1 MKFGLNYDKHIVP
14 KWSQHY
20 IDYNGLRMQLRAKTR
35 RGESIQELSNELIA
49 EIAHFKDFYINA
61 TAALGANGDATVEL
75 DGEGQPPAN
84 AVPGGPVAAS
94 PVSPSS
100 QSMTGVYATDDCNEL
115 RKFGK
120 LSIVAIR
127 RLLGKFAATGQATS
141 QDLVRAGSEL
151 EEWAEPR
158 QTIDEGLNLG
168 NRPSI
173 GREVSLNGTA
183 PSPNGRGAGEKAPS
197 GSLRV
202 DSTHRDDIDR
212 FLAPQSLEN
221 FELLLESRSKRY
233 SSSGMGSGQGQFF
246 GRLLCLVANCR
257 PSSFI
262 DAILKHNPDISV
274 RTSRGES
281 ALYCASQ
288 SGSLSVVQSVVE
300 YFRKSGE
307 SLDSA
312 VPRTGWT
319 PLMVACAKGHADVAA
334 HLLSFGADA
343 QKLDVLGWTAR
354 EHSAYRGHLEIASL
368 DGFASASM
376 ADGGLA
382 GRASLTKETV
392 HNTLTPDKKAVV
404 VTLGSIQGGHDRKT
418 LKLKHQVG
426 GSDGACLESKSLEII
441 IGGADCASRFVQ
453 LPLWEDQSVKPL
465 VGKLDLG
472 AQVQVTVRLWDNG
485 GTPASN
491 RRLASSGTVLL
502 SDDYA
507 RFGASRESMLRETT
521 VIMLDKETMEF
532 SGTVL
537 ISYVI
542 ATPFEGLDHHEA
554 ASYKRRFGDPVRLV
568 GHRGLGQNTAG
579 KSNLQIGENTVTF
592 GMIFD
597 LWCSLDA
604 NADIDVQITRD
615 LEAVIYHDFSFSG
628 SGSDVPIH
636 DISLA
641 QYKYAGDMQNPSG
654 ALLLESG
661 TQRPRAFSSGEDSLL
676 KAIQAQE
683 RLRCTVDFD
692 GKGFKANIRGH
703 SIQDAHATLEELL
716 ATLPE
721 EIGFN
726 IELKYQRLHE
736 AVEAG
741 VASVTIDINTFVD
754 VALEKIKRLA
764 SRRPIILSSFTPEIC
779 ILLNFKQNAYPVL
792 FITNAGKLPMMDK
805 ELRAASLQIALKF
818 ARCWQLSGLVLA
830 CDTFLLCPRLISLV
844 QDAGLVCASYGLGN
858 NDPANAK
865 IQADAGIDILIVDK
879 VKLIADAL
887 GKLQFTEE

>member
-1 MKFGLNYDKHIVP
+1 
-14 KWSQHY
+14 
-20 IDYNGLRMQLRAKTR
+20 MQLRAKIQ

-49 EIAHFKDFYINA
+49 EIAHVKKFYINA

-84 AVPGGPVAAS
+84 AVPDGPVAAS
-94 PVSPSS
+94 PDSSS
-100 QSMTGVYATDDCNEL
+100 QSKTGAYYTTDDYNEL

-120 LSIVAIR
+120 LNITAIR

-141 QDLVRAGSEL
+141 QDLGRAESEL
-151 EEWAEPR
+151 EEWAEPK
-158 QTIDEGLNLG
+158 QTIDESLNPG

-173 GREVSLNGTA
+173 GIEARLNDTA
-183 PSPNGRGAGEKAPS
+183 PSLDGRGAGEKAPS
-197 GSLRV
+197 SSLRMV
-202 DSTHRDDIDR
+202 FTPRDDIDR
-212 FLAPQSLEN
+212 FLAPQSLES
-221 FELLLESRSKRY
+221 FERLFNSHIKRHP
-233 SSSGMGSGQGQFF
+233 SSGMDSDQGQFF
-246 GRLLCLVANCR
+246 GRLLCLVASCR

-262 DAILKHNPDISV
+262 DAILKHKPDIGV
-274 RTSRGES
+274 KTSRGES
-281 ALYCASQ
+281 AIYCASQ
-288 SGSLSVVQSVVE
+288 SGSLAVVQSVVKC
-300 YFRKSGE
+300 FRECGE
-307 SLDSA
+307 GLDSA

-334 HLLSFGADA
+334 YLLSSGSDA
-343 QKLDVLGWTAR
+343 RKVDVLGWTAK
-354 EHSAYRGHLEIASL
+354 EHAAYRGHLDIASL
-368 DGFASASM
+368 DGFASASI
-376 ADGGLA
+376 ADGILA
-382 GRASLTKETV
+382 KRASFTKETV
-392 HNTLTPDKKAVV
+392 HHTLTPDKKAVV

-418 LKLKHQVG
+418 LKLNQQVG
-426 GSDGACLESKSLEII
+426 GSDGAGLESKSLEII
-441 IGGADCASRFVQ
+441 IGGADCASKFVQ

-491 RRLASSGTVLL
+491 RTLASSGTVLL

-507 RFGASRESMLRETT
+507 RYGASRESMLRETT

-542 ATPFEGLDHHEA
+542 ATPFEGLDNHEA
-554 ASYKRRFGDPVRLV
+554 ASYKRKPGDPVRLV

-579 KSNLQIGENTVTF
+579 KSNLQIGENTVTSF
-592 GMIFD
+592 LSAYRLGAPFVEF
-597 LWCSLDA
+597 
-604 NADIDVQITRD
+604 DVQITRD

-654 ALLLESG
+654 ASLLEAG
-661 TQRPRAFSSGEDSLL
+661 TPRPRAFSSGEDSLL
-676 KAIQAQE
+676 KALQAQE

-764 SRRPIILSSFTPEIC
+764 GRRPIILSSFTPEIC
-779 ILLNFKQNAYPVL
+779 ILLKFKQNAYPVL

-818 ARCWQLSGLVLA
+818 ARYWQLSGLVLA

-844 QDAGLVCASYGLGN
+844 QNAGLVCASYGLGN
-858 NDPANAK
+858 NDPVNAK

-879 VKLIADAL
+879 VKLIADSL
-887 GKLQFTEE
+887 GKLPFTEE

>member
-1 MKFGLNYDKHIVP
+1 MKFGLSYDKHIVP

-20 IDYNGLRMQLRAKTR
+20 IDYNGLRMQLRAKIQ

-49 EIAHFKDFYINA
+49 EIAHVKKFYINA

-84 AVPGGPVAAS
+84 AVPDGPVAAS
-94 PVSPSS
+94 PDSSS
-100 QSMTGVYATDDCNEL
+100 QSKTGAYYTTDDYNEL

-120 LSIVAIR
+120 LNITAIR

-141 QDLVRAGSEL
+141 QDLGRAESEL
-151 EEWAEPR
+151 EEWAEPK
-158 QTIDEGLNLG
+158 QTIDESLNPG

-173 GREVSLNGTA
+173 GIEARLNDTA
-183 PSPNGRGAGEKAPS
+183 PSLDGRGAGEKAPS
-197 GSLRV
+197 SSLRMV
-202 DSTHRDDIDR
+202 FTPRDDIDR
-212 FLAPQSLEN
+212 FLAPQSLES
-221 FELLLESRSKRY
+221 FERLFNSHIKRHP
-233 SSSGMGSGQGQFF
+233 SSGMDSDQGQFF
-246 GRLLCLVANCR
+246 GRLLCLVASCR

-262 DAILKHNPDISV
+262 DAILKHKPDIGV
-274 RTSRGES
+274 KTSRGES
-281 ALYCASQ
+281 AIYCASQ
-288 SGSLSVVQSVVE
+288 SGSLAVVQSVVKC
-300 YFRKSGE
+300 FRECGE
-307 SLDSA
+307 GLDSA

-334 HLLSFGADA
+334 YLLSSGSDA
-343 QKLDVLGWTAR
+343 RKVDVLGWTAK
-354 EHSAYRGHLEIASL
+354 EHAAYRGHLDIASL
-368 DGFASASM
+368 DGFASASI
-376 ADGGLA
+376 ADGILA
-382 GRASLTKETV
+382 KRASFTKETV
-392 HNTLTPDKKAVV
+392 HHTLTPDKKAVV

-418 LKLKHQVG
+418 LKLNQQVG
-426 GSDGACLESKSLEII
+426 GSDGAGLESKSLEII
-441 IGGADCASRFVQ
+441 IGGADCASKFVQ

-491 RRLASSGTVLL
+491 RTLASSGTVLL

-507 RFGASRESMLRETT
+507 RYGASRESMLRETT

-542 ATPFEGLDHHEA
+542 ATPFEGLDNHEA
-554 ASYKRRFGDPVRLV
+554 ASYKRKPGDPVRLV

-579 KSNLQIGENTVTF
+579 KSNLQIGENTVTTWSS
-592 GMIFD
+592 IRR
-597 LWCSLDA
+597 
-604 NADIDVQITRD
+604 DVQITRD

-654 ALLLESG
+654 ASLLEAG
-661 TQRPRAFSSGEDSLL
+661 TPRPRAFSSGEDSLL
-676 KAIQAQE
+676 KALQAQE

-764 SRRPIILSSFTPEIC
+764 GRRPIILSSFTPEIC
-779 ILLNFKQNAYPVL
+779 ILLKFKQNAYPVL

-818 ARCWQLSGLVLA
+818 ARYWQLSGLVLA

-844 QDAGLVCASYGLGN
+844 QNAGLVCASYGLGN
-858 NDPANAK
+858 NDPVNAK

-879 VKLIADAL
+879 VKLIADSL
-887 GKLQFTEE
+887 GKLPFTEE

>member
-14 KWSQHY
+14 KWSQYY
-20 IDYNGLRMQLRAKTR
+20 IDYNGLRMQLRAKTQ

-49 EIAHFKDFYINA
+49 EIEHFKYFYINA
-61 TAALGANGDATVEL
+61 NAVLGANGGATVGL
-75 DGEGQPPAN
+75 DGEGQPSAK
-84 AVPGGPVAAS
+84 AVSGGSVAAS
-94 PVSPSS
+94 RILSS
-100 QSMTGVYATDDCNEL
+100 QSMTGTYTADDHSEL
-115 RKFGK
+115 WKFGK
-120 LSIVAIR
+120 LNIIAIR
-127 RLLGKFAATGQATS
+127 RLLDKFAATGQATS
-141 QDLVRAGSEL
+141 HDLCRAESEL

-158 QTIDEGLNLG
+158 QTIDASLNLD
-168 NRPSI
+168 NRPPTDI
-173 GREVSLNGTA
+173 AVRLNDTVASLNR
-183 PSPNGRGAGEKAPS
+183 RGAGEKPPS
-197 GSLRV
+197 GSLGV
-202 DSTHRDDIDR
+202 VSTPRDDIDR
-212 FLAPQSLEN
+212 FLAPPSLES
-221 FELLLESRSKRY
+221 FELLLESRSKRH
-233 SSSGMGSGQGQFF
+233 SSSGMDSDQGQFF
-246 GRLLCLVANCR
+246 GRLLCLVASCR

-262 DAILKHNPDISV
+262 DAILKHNPDIGV
-274 RTSRGES
+274 KTSRGES

-300 YFRKSGE
+300 YCRKSGE

-312 VPRTGWT
+312 VARTGWT

-334 HLLSFGADA
+334 YLLSSGADA
-343 QKLDVLGWTAR
+343 QKVDLLGWTAK
-354 EHSAYRGHLEIASL
+354 EHAAYRGHLDIASL

-376 ADGGLA
+376 ADSGLA
-382 GRASLTKETV
+382 GRVSFTKETA
-392 HNTLTPDKKAVV
+392 HNTLTPDEKAVI

-426 GSDGACLESKSLEII
+426 GSNCAGLESKYLEII
-441 IGGADCASRFVQ
+441 ISGADCASKFVQ

-485 GTPASN
+485 GTPAHN
-491 RRLASSGTVLL
+491 RTLASSGTVLL

-537 ISYVI
+537 ISYVV
-542 ATPFEGLDHHEA
+542 ATPFEGLDNHEP
-554 ASYKRRFGDPVRLV
+554 ASYKRTSGDSVRLV
-568 GHRGLGQNTAG
+568 GHR
-579 KSNLQIGENTVTF
+579 
-592 GMIFD
+592 
-597 LWCSLDA
+597 
-604 NADIDVQITRD
+604 DVQITRD

-654 ALLLESG
+654 ALLPETG
-661 TQRPRAFSSGEDSLL
+661 MQRPRAFSSGEDSLL
-676 KAIQAQE
+676 KALQAQE

-703 SIQDAHATLEELL
+703 SIQDAHPTLEELL

-764 SRRPIILSSFTPEIC
+764 GRRPIILSSFTPEIC
-779 ILLNFKQNAYPVL
+779 ILLKLKQNAYPVL

-818 ARCWQLSGLVLA
+818 ARYWQLSGLVLA

>member
-20 IDYNGLRMQLRAKTR
+20 IDYNGLRMQLRAKIQ

-49 EIAHFKDFYINA
+49 EIAHVKEFYINA

-84 AVPGGPVAAS
+84 AVPDGPVAAS
-94 PVSPSS
+94 PDSSS
-100 QSMTGVYATDDCNEL
+100 QSKTGAYYTTEDYTEL
-115 RKFGK
+115 QKFGK
-120 LSIVAIR
+120 LNITALR

-141 QDLVRAGSEL
+141 QDLGRAESEL
-151 EEWAEPR
+151 EEWAEPK
-158 QTIDEGLNLG
+158 QTIDESLNPD

-173 GREVSLNGTA
+173 GIEARLNDTA
-183 PSPNGRGAGEKAPS
+183 PSLDGRGAGEKAPS
-197 GSLRV
+197 SSLRMV
-202 DSTHRDDIDR
+202 STPRDDIDR
-212 FLAPQSLEN
+212 FLAPQSLES
-221 FELLLESRSKRY
+221 FERLFNSHIKRHP
-233 SSSGMGSGQGQFF
+233 SSGMDSDQGQFF
-246 GRLLCLVANCR
+246 GRLLCLVASCR

-262 DAILKHNPDISV
+262 DAILKHNPDIGV
-274 RTSRGES
+274 KTSR
-281 ALYCASQ
+281 
-288 SGSLSVVQSVVE
+288 VVK
-300 YFRKSGE
+300 YFRECGE
-307 SLDSA
+307 GLDSA

-334 HLLSFGADA
+334 YLLSSGSDA
-343 QKLDVLGWTAR
+343 RKVDVLGWTAK
-354 EHSAYRGHLEIASL
+354 EHAAYRGHLDIASL
-368 DGFASASM
+368 DGFASASI
-376 ADGGLA
+376 ADGVLA
-382 GRASLTKETV
+382 KRVGFTKESA
-392 HNTLTPDKKAVV
+392 HHTLTPDKKAVV

-418 LKLKHQVG
+418 LKLNHQVG
-426 GSDGACLESKSLEII
+426 GSDGAGLESKSLEII
-441 IGGADCASRFVQ
+441 IGDADCASKFVQ

-491 RRLASSGTVLL
+491 RTLASSGTVLL

-542 ATPFEGLDHHEA
+542 ATPFEGLDNHEA
-554 ASYKRRFGDPVRLV
+554 ASYKRKPGDPVRLV
-568 GHRGLGQNTAG
+568 GHR
-579 KSNLQIGENTVTF
+579 
-592 GMIFD
+592 
-597 LWCSLDA
+597 
-604 NADIDVQITRD
+604 DVQITRD

-654 ALLLESG
+654 ASLLEAG
-661 TQRPRAFSSGEDSLL
+661 TPRPRAFSSGEDSLL
-676 KAIQAQE
+676 KALQAQE

-779 ILLNFKQNAYPVL
+779 ILLKFKQNAYPVL

-844 QDAGLVCASYGLGN
+844 QNAGLVCASYGLGN
-858 NDPANAK
+858 NEPVNAK
-865 IQADAGIDILIVDK
+865 IQDDAGIDILIVDK

-887 GKLQFTEE
+887 GKLPFTEE

>member
-20 IDYNGLRMQLRAKTR
+20 IDYNGLRMQLRAKIQ

-49 EIAHFKDFYINA
+49 EIAHVKEFYINA

-84 AVPGGPVAAS
+84 AVPDGPVAAF
-94 PVSPSS
+94 PVSSS
-100 QSMTGVYATDDCNEL
+100 QSMTGAYYTTDDYNEL

-120 LSIVAIR
+120 LNITAIR

-141 QDLVRAGSEL
+141 QDLGRAESEL
-151 EEWAEPR
+151 EEWDEPK
-158 QTIDEGLNLG
+158 QTIDESLNPG

-173 GREVSLNGTA
+173 GIEVKLNDTA
-183 PSPNGRGAGEKAPS
+183 PSLDGRGAGEKAPCS
-197 GSLRV
+197 SLRMV
-202 DSTHRDDIDR
+202 STPRDDIDL
-212 FLAPQSLEN
+212 FLAPQP
-221 FELLLESRSKRY
+221 LESFEHLLKNRSKRH
-233 SSSGMGSGQGQFF
+233 SSSSIDSDQGQFF

-262 DAILKHNPDISV
+262 NAILKHNPDIGV
-274 RTSRGES
+274 KTSRGES
-281 ALYCASQ
+281 VLYCASQ
-288 SGSLSVVQSVVE
+288 SGSLSVVQSVVK
-300 YFRKSGE
+300 YFRECGE
-307 SLDSA
+307 GLDSA

-334 HLLSFGADA
+334 YLLSSGADA
-343 QKLDVLGWTAR
+343 QKVDVLGWTAK
-354 EHSAYRGHLEIASL
+354 EHAAYRGHLDIASL
-368 DGFASASM
+368 DGFASASI
-376 ADGGLA
+376 ADGVLA
-382 GRASLTKETV
+382 KRVGFTKESA
-392 HNTLTPDKKAVV
+392 HHTLTPDKKAVV

-418 LKLKHQVG
+418 LKLNHQVG
-426 GSDGACLESKSLEII
+426 GSDGAGLESKSLEIN
-441 IGGADCASRFVQ
+441 IGGADCASKFVQ

-491 RRLASSGTVLL
+491 RTLASSGTVLL

-507 RFGASRESMLRETT
+507 RYGASRESMLRETT

-542 ATPFEGLDHHEA
+542 ATPFEGLDNHEA
-554 ASYKRRFGDPVRLV
+554 ASYKRKPGDPVRLV
-568 GHRGLGQNTAG
+568 GHR
-579 KSNLQIGENTVTF
+579 
-592 GMIFD
+592 
-597 LWCSLDA
+597 
-604 NADIDVQITRD
+604 DVQITRD

-641 QYKYAGDMQNPSG
+641 QYKYAGDIQNPSG
-654 ALLLESG
+654 ASLLEAG
-661 TQRPRAFSSGEDSLL
+661 TPRPRAFSSGEDSLL
-676 KAIQAQE
+676 KALQAQE

-726 IELKYQRLHE
+726 IELSRLNVPVPGLVRCAKNGAEYQRLHE

-764 SRRPIILSSFTPEIC
+764 GHRPIILSSFTPEIC
-779 ILLNFKQNAYPVL
+779 VLLKFKQNAYPVL

-818 ARCWQLSGLVLA
+818 ARYWQLSGLVLA

-844 QDAGLVCASYGLGN
+844 QNAGLVCASYGLGN
-858 NDPANAK
+858 NDPVNAK
-865 IQADAGIDILIVDK
+865 IQDDAGIDILIVDK

-887 GKLQFTEE
+887 GKLPFTEE